1 MKSVADMEA
10 KGGTDFMLRIRNQ
23 VKKVRLHIIVAFFIG
38 NAGNSGDMLCA
49 GCFGGYTSVGCI
61 SRVCDCPQARCSNTE
76 TECVFLLRQKMEET
90 YHISLSSDVDI
101 AKQATTDLQ
110 TLSQH
115 SIELATNLLSIGGDK
130 YGIFSAHLVELMHC
144 FLGGIAKYAICA
156 Y

>member
-1 MKSVADMEA
+1 MELSGE
-10 KGGTDFMLRIRNQ
+10 KNIPSPVLDTFLVRHVIVHKLGVQTLREN
-23 VKKVRLHIIVAFFIG
+23 
-38 NAGNSGDMLCA
+38 
-49 GCFGGYTSVGCI
+49 
-61 SRVCDCPQARCSNTE
+61 VCY
-76 TECVFLLRQKMEET
+76 LLRQKMEEA
-90 YHISLSSDVDI
+90 YHKSVSSYVDI